1 MGLQVGPPYLVR
13 HLEAFHKYLDMLA
26 KQISTANAQ
35 GYNSYSPETDS
46 LKTSSR
52 IICED
57 LHTKSDF
64 PRSKAA

>member
-1 MGLQVGPPYLVR
+1 MRLQVGPPYLVR
-13 HLEAFHKYLDMLA
+13 HMEAFHKYLDMLA

-35 GYNSYSPETDS
+35 GYNLYFPGTDS
-46 LKTSSR
+46 LISSSR